1 MLRVTHPAS
10 LRSAPLSRAGRGR
23 YSHNRALKACSSL
36 LADHSRGKRAF
47 RKTAFTRWIAALAR
61 RTKHSRQ
68 KSIVNTYPCQLSRG
82 DFSRL
87 ATTVNIPLLRGV
99 PRRGGVCQPAFEEA
113 TVFRTKMPYLSMEN
127 PAAINLLKP
136 RKRSF
141 PRPSRGAS
149 LTLKHQCLSI

>member
-1 MLRVTHPAS
+1 MGRRQRLGNSMLRVTHPAS

-87 ATTVNIPLLRGV
+87 ATTVIIPLLRGVPLSGGV

-113 TVFRTKMPYLSMEN
+113 TVFRTKMPYLSTEN
-127 PAAINLLKP
+127 PAAINLL
-136 RKRSF
+136 
-141 PRPSRGAS
+141 G
-149 LTLKHQCLSI
+149 